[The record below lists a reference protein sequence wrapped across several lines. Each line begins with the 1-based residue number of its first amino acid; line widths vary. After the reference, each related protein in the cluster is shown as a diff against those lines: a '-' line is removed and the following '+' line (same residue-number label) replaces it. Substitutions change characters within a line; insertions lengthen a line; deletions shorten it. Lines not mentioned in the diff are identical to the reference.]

1 MKGLAAAV
9 RIVADTA
16 IFRIRKRE
24 GGNLVTSLTLA
35 AALGLP
41 WLDLGYRLA
50 FGLLLNLFVYVLND
64 CYDVGLDLEAPGRD
78 HERTRFL
85 AAHRAAGWGAV
96 ATLAVLL
103 AAVGALHSL
112 GLLLAL
118 GSTVVVIVAYSAA
131 LKRRPVVD
139 VLAMGGWGVTMALV
153 GFPLSSVPGWWLAGL
168 LGLLCMVTEVV
179 QVIRDEPSDRAAG
192 LRTTAVVFGPVEAAW
207 LGRVLIALCAAYAVL
222 FLHRWLGL
230 ALLLGVAVPLDPVRA
245 PRSWDL
251 LRAVFGLTWLGLLF
265 AFWRSGA
272 LDGWLR
278 VAG

>member
-1 MKGLAAAV
+1 MNGLAAAV

-16 IFRIRKRE
+16 VFRIRKRE

-41 WLDLGYRLA
+41 WLDLVVRLA

-64 CYDVGLDLEAPGRD
+64 CFDVRLDLEAPGRD
-78 HERTRFL
+78 HARTRFL
-85 AAHRAAGWGAV
+85 AEHRAAGWGAV
-96 ATLAVLL
+96 AALAVLL
-103 AAVGALHSL
+103 GVAGAVHSL
-112 GLLLAL
+112 GLLVAFV
-118 GSTVVVIVAYSAA
+118 STAVVLVAYSAV
-131 LKRRPVVD
+131 LKRLPVVD
-139 VLAMGGWGVTMALV
+139 VLAMGAWGVTMALV
-153 GFPLSSVPGWWLAGL
+153 GFPVTSAPGWWLAGL
-168 LGLLCMVTEVV
+168 LGWLCMVTEVV
-179 QVIRDEPSDRAAG
+179 QVVRDEPSDRAAG
-192 LRTTAVVFGPVEAAW
+192 LRTTAVVFGPAAAAW
-207 LGRVLIALCAAYAVL
+207 VGRGLIVLSAAYAAL

-230 ALLLGVAVPLDPVRA
+230 VLLFGAAVPLDPERA

-278 VAG
+278 VGG